1 MVPLTTDNNQDT
13 IKASKVFSLK
23 LRSHGYLKCDL
34 GDQLTT
40 STAILQLQK
49 EEAMAKSLKEV
60 VKFKQFQT
68 RKSSSERNIVMTV
81 AKEINVS
88 LSDEQRWN
96 VKKMQYCS
104 TYRST

>member
-1 MVPLTTDNNQDT
+1 MVPLTTDNNQDA
-13 IKASKVFSLK
+13 IKASKVLPLK

-34 GDQLTT
+34 GDQLTK

-68 RKSSSERNIVMTV
+68 GIPKKVQLREKYSYESCKRNERFL
-81 AKEINVS
+81 K
-88 LSDEQRWN
+88 
-96 VKKMQYCS
+96 
-104 TYRST
+104 